1 MEVRLM
7 ETFGLR
13 TLLWSGHKKGDGTM
27 YVYLMKNEKP
37 LNEELIKRH
46 VEYLKS
52 LKSQGKLVLCGPF
65 ADYPGGMVIFLAEN
79 LEEATDIA
87 KADPFISS
95 GCKTFEIRTLE
106 HANEENNYLLEV

>member
-1 MEVRLM
+1 
-7 ETFGLR
+7 
-13 TLLWSGHKKGDGTM
+13 M

-37 LNEELIKRH
+37 LNEELVKKH
-46 VEYLKS
+46 VEHLKN

-65 ADYPGGMVIFLAEN
+65 TDFPGGMVVLSAES
-79 LEEATDIA
+79 LEEATKIA

-106 HANEENNYLLEV
+106 LADEENNYLL